1 MEVYLTTLDTNTM
14 LLLSTD
20 GEFLRYLESAK

>member
-1 MEVYLTTLDTNTM
+1 MEVYRTTMDEKTI

-20 GEFLRYLESAK
+20 GEFLRYLERDR

>member
-1 MEVYLTTLDTNTM
+1 MDVLKATMDANTI

-20 GEFLRYLESAK
+20 GEFLRYLEHSK